1 MISPVEGTP
10 HDQKNSYLYSAEF
23 GVEFNNFWGHIA
35 DGMEYL
41 KSADELALLRD
52 EAIEKEH
59 SFYAKVFNGVVNVM
73 DSAPGEVICLFDI
86 DNTITELSAD
96 DSAPLH
102 KLLRPAFKPVV
113 SKLAVAYP
121 EILRFGLLTLLSQE
135 SIRTESLSP
144 TFLTPARPYMDEKHF
159 YSSDI
164 ATKNDPLRN
173 IKTEPR
179 VIASFLDTLEGIIDP
194 DLLAATRLGQADFD
208 FWYDPKLKVLADLSL
223 QKPETIFIL
232 VDDLKTAGYID
243 PNNDR
248 IKGICVHD
256 EIQRLLP

>member
-1 MISPVEGTP
+1 MTSLAEGMP
-10 HDQKNSYLYSAEF
+10 HNQVNSYLYSDEF
-23 GVEFNNFWGHIA
+23 GIEFNNFWGHIA

-41 KSADELALLRD
+41 KSADDLAQLRD
-52 EAIEKEH
+52 DAIEKEH
-59 SFYAKVFNGVVNVM
+59 SFFAKVFDGVADVM
-73 DSAPGEVICLFDI
+73 ASAPGEVICLFDI

-144 TFLTPARPYMDEKHF
+144 TFLTPARAYMDEKHF

-173 IKTEPR
+173 IKTEPH
-179 VIASFLDTLEGIIDP
+179 VIASFLDTLEGIIGSE
-194 DLLAATRLGQADFD
+194 LLAATRSGQADFD
-208 FWYDPKLKVLADLSL
+208 FWYDPKLQVLTDLSL
-223 QKPETIFIL
+223 QKPETTFIL
-232 VDDLKTAGYID
+232 VDDLLTASYID